1 MSTEEVTEEIEAVTA
16 ILDEDTVDIVRN
28 ADDSPAEIS
37 IKITPLTASEQ
48 EKQYV
53 SLTLVVSIPD
63 GYPMTPPTL
72 GVRNPRGLEENAV
85 ASLLVDMNSKCEEY
99 TGCPVMFELIEM
111 SREFL
116 TERNVPV
123 VRCIICLNNI
133 QENDQFM
140 KTECL
145 HFFHRHCLGRYI
157 TNMLEDYDEQVK
169 EAQKSNISIK
179 EFQVTC
185 PVCREVIGESRYNL
199 SELLAS
205 QPPISEQTEPVKY
218 KISDDVK
225 KLQKKM
231 QELFI
236 KQKEKGGIIDLEAEQ
251 KKYLVVTNSGNDQD
265 SEEGQF
271 TELSPTD
278 YQLDEAGIPCAKVS
292 PPKSPAKSANNNE
305 YEENYNF
312 SYQSYQNNH
321 FGKGR
326 GRGGKRGFNRQGH
339 SSESSPPTTAEV
351 VEEDVQDERDRRN
364 AHRRNHYLN
373 KGKSHHQLKK
383 DKKGVAGAGGG
394 GLL

>member
-63 GYPMTPPTL
+63 GKFFYVLLLFFFKIKYLSGYPMTPPTL

-185 PVCREVIGESRYNL
+185 PVCR
-199 SELLAS
+199 
-205 QPPISEQTEPVKY
+205 
-218 KISDDVK
+218 
-225 KLQKKM
+225 
-231 QELFI
+231 
-236 KQKEKGGIIDLEAEQ
+236 
-251 KKYLVVTNSGNDQD
+251 
-265 SEEGQF
+265 
-271 TELSPTD
+271 
-278 YQLDEAGIPCAKVS
+278 
-292 PPKSPAKSANNNE
+292 
-305 YEENYNF
+305 
-312 SYQSYQNNH
+312 
-321 FGKGR
+321 
-326 GRGGKRGFNRQGH
+326 
-339 SSESSPPTTAEV
+339 
-351 VEEDVQDERDRRN
+351 
-364 AHRRNHYLN
+364 
-373 KGKSHHQLKK
+373 
-383 DKKGVAGAGGG
+383 
-394 GLL
+394 